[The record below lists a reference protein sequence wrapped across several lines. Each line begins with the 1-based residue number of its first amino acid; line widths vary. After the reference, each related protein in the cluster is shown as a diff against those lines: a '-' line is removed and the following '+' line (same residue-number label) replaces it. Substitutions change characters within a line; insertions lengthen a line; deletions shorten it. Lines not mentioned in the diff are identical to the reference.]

1 MFIPFEEGEVVL
13 AKVHRHWL
21 FIAGR
26 VVLLAFFLAVPLVLI
41 PVLER
46 LNILTVAEVS
56 GGTLLTLW
64 ALWALVGWAIFWQF
78 WTTYYMDIWVVT
90 NRRIIDI
97 DYQRLFDRNIAMLRL
112 DRVQDVTTQVTGV
125 LGTLLK
131 YGSVIVQTAGSD
143 KEFVIDQISDPESLR
158 NAISQAVAE
167 AAERARTV
175 VLEGPR

>member
-1 MFIPFEEGEVVL
+1 MYIPFEEGEEVL

-26 VVLLAFFLAVPLVLI
+26 LGLLALFLAAPLAVVPL
-41 PVLER
+41 LER
-46 LNILTVAEVS
+46 LDIIAVAAVS
-56 GGTLLTLW
+56 GGALVALW

-112 DRVQDVTTQVTGV
+112 DRVQDVTTHVTGV
-125 LGTLLK
+125 VGTLLK
-131 YGSVIVQTAGSD
+131 YGSVVVQTAGSD
-143 KEFVIDQISDPESLR
+143 KQFVIDQIADPERLR
-158 NAISQAVAE
+158 DVVSRAAGE
-167 AAERARTV
+167 AAERMRV
-175 VLEGPR
+175 VRLES